1 MYSYRTIS
9 REELDI
15 IRHLWVKLNEMQ
27 YSDSVYFKDHYSSFT
42 FEKRTAKFKA
52 CDPDALMV
60 EIAETAGRQ
69 AAGYCIA
76 TVSPD
81 NTGEIDSIFIDEG
94 HRGNGIGDR
103 LMRDSIAWLRMRG
116 CERIRVS
123 VAHGHES
130 VFPFYR
136 KYGFFPRMTCLEMK

>member
-9 REELDI
+9 REELEI
-15 IRHLWVKLNEMQ
+15 IRPLWVKLNEMH
-27 YSDSVYFKDHYSSFT
+27 YGDSVYFKDHFASFT
-42 FEKRTAKFKA
+42 FEKRIVKFNA
-52 CDPDALMV
+52 CDQDSIMIQV
-60 EIAETAGRQ
+60 AETAGRQ
-69 AAGYCIA
+69 TTGYCIV
-76 TVSPD
+76 TVLGD

-103 LMRDSIAWLRMRG
+103 LMRDSIAWLQSRG
-116 CERIRVS
+116 CEKIRVS

-130 VFPFYR
+130 VIPFYR